1 MLILC
6 ILTGKLGG
14 GIRKLGGGNFLRLF
28 FNSYVRKLGRGN
40 LLYISITLFI
50 LVN

>member
-1 MLILC
+1 MGALESLV
-6 ILTGKLGG
+6 
-14 GIRKLGGGNFLRLF
+14 GGNFLRLF
-28 FNSYVRKLGRGN
+28 FNSYIRKLGRGN